1 MSDEIITE
9 RTKANKRYYRKHK
22 EELKAYA
29 RQYYLKKKER
39 LLKEMKDYPTNYNY
53 TLLYGLVSDLI
64 GAYGIDGA
72 VEHIKWVETEVRKQ
86 KDAPKVA
93 IESLKRIKRIIRIRK
108 QEDEE
113 RDSQNNT

>member
-39 LLKEMKDYPTNYNY
+39 SLKEMTNYNY

-64 GAYGIDGA
+64 GAYGMDGA
-72 VEHIKWVETEVRKQ
+72 VEHIKWVESEVMKQ
-86 KDAPKVA
+86 KNAPKVA

>member
-1 MSDEIITE
+1 MSDETITE
-9 RTKANKRYYRKHK
+9 RTKAQREACKRYYRKHK

-39 LLKEMKDYPTNYNY
+39 SLKEMTNYNY

-64 GAYGIDGA
+64 GAYGMDGA
-72 VEHIKWVETEVRKQ
+72 VEHIKWVESEVMKQ
-86 KDAPKVA
+86 KNAPKVA